1 MALKTNSAVIMP
13 PPVPSKTTNSMELRP
28 AKPLEHIQPRWPWVA
43 AGLLLALIAGFLA
56 WWWWNKK
63 RNGQAKV
70 VILIPPHR
78 RAKDRLHHALSLL
91 ADPYAF
97 CSLLSE
103 VLRIYLEER
112 FSLHAPERTTEEFL
126 HELQATELLND
137 NQKVFL
143 EDFLRRC
150 DLVKFAQHEPTEPEL
165 RELLESALRLIDE
178 TQMVD
183 PIDSSKL
190 AP

>member
-1 MALKTNSAVIMP
+1 M
-13 PPVPSKTTNSMELRP
+13 
-28 AKPLEHIQPRWPWVA
+28 
-43 AGLLLALIAGFLA
+43 
-56 WWWWNKK
+56 
-63 RNGQAKV
+63 
-70 VILIPPHR
+70 
-78 RAKDRLHHALSLL
+78 
-91 ADPYAF
+91 
-97 CSLLSE
+97 
-103 VLRIYLEER
+103 LRIYLEER